1 VPLKVCLVNPPIRE
15 WARPNQVPMGLLM
28 ISSVLRSA
36 GHQVDILDT
45 NGPRLTPDEVRARIA
60 AHSSYD
66 LYGIG
71 GLITQWNYIRWCTN
85 VLKEYHP
92 EVPIVA
98 GGPVV
103 SNSPALFAQRMTS
116 VDALVVGEGE
126 LAILDVVKDIE
137 EKKLTGKTTVK
148 LTLQPLNAT
157 TRTGLSSTEIAISKP
172 VYQSPTINHLDD
184 LPFPDFENLDT
195 VPIYRVNP
203 VGGTNTKVKWS
214 DGAAENVNNLTL
226 ITTRGCP
233 FRCKFCQPRYLGDA
247 PRTRSAQKVCD
258 DIERL
263 VERYGVT
270 YVHFTDELCFF
281 SRRKALL
288 FSEEVLRRGL
298 QKVVKWGGATRMDI
312 HDRESFEAME
322 AAGCMHVAGGIESL
336 SVELLTKMDKYQ
348 QLEGGVDA
356 LVGKLRLAREIIEDV
371 DTSFII
377 GYPGE
382 TRETIQETIRNMQ
395 HISPEFRPDA
405 VFFATPY
412 PGTWLW
418 DYASSQGFIQDPI
431 SHIESLGE
439 NSVNQRMNFTDIPDD
454 ELRIWKRKLEQATL
468 DEPESV
474 DLHKGPMEWS
484 GVAFSYPT

>member
-1 VPLKVCLVNPPIRE
+1 MPLKICLVNPPIRE

-36 GHQVDILDT
+36 GHQVDFLDI
-45 NGPRLTPDEVRARIA
+45 NGPRLNPADVRAIIA
-60 AHSSYD
+60 GHDYD

-71 GLITQWNYIRWCTN
+71 GLITQWNYIRWCTD
-85 VLKEYHP
+85 VIKELHP
-92 EVPIVA
+92 DVPIVA

-103 SNSPALFAQRMTS
+103 SNSPGLFAKRMTS
-116 VDALVVGEGE
+116 VDAIVVGEGE
-126 LAILDVVKDIE
+126 RAVLDVANDVE
-137 EKKLTGKTTVK
+137 QGRLTGKSTVR

-157 TRTGLSSTEIAISKP
+157 TRTGLCSTEIAISKP
-172 VYQSPTINHLDD
+172 VYQSASMPNLDD
-184 LPFPDFENLDT
+184 LPFPDFENLHT
-195 VPIYRVNP
+195 TPIYRGNP
-203 VGGTNTKVKWS
+203 VGGTNTRVKWL
-214 DGAAENVNNLTL
+214 DGAAEGIRNLTL

-233 FRCKFCQPRYLGDA
+233 FRCRFCQPRYLGDA

-258 DIERL
+258 DVERL

-298 QKVVKWGGATRMDI
+298 QKVVQWGGATRFDI
-312 HDRESFEAME
+312 HDRESFEAM
-322 AAGCMHVAGGIESL
+322 AKAGCMHVGGGIESL
-336 SVELLTKMDKYQ
+336 SVELLTRMDKYQ
-348 QLEGGVDA
+348 QLEGGVES
-356 LVGKLRLAREIIEDV
+356 LVEKIRLAREIIEDV

-382 TRETIQETIRNMQ
+382 TTDTITETIQNM
-395 HISPEFRPDA
+395 HRIGLDFRPNA

-418 DYASSQGFIQDPI
+418 DYAEANGFIPDPI
-431 SHIESLGE
+431 RHIESLGE
-439 NSVNQRMNFTDIPDD
+439 NSVNQLMNFTDIPDD
-454 ELRIWKRKLEQATL
+454 ELRTWKRKLEQATL
-468 DEPESV
+468 DEPEAV
-474 DLHKGPMEWS
+474 DLHKGPMEWA
-484 GVAFSYPT
+484 GVVYSYPT